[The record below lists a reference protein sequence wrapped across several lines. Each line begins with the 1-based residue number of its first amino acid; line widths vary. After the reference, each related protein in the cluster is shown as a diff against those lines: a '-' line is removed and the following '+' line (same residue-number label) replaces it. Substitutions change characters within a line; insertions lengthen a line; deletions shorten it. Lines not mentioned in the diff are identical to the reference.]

1 MPLLRKLGFRSAP
14 IRIKLTALMLLTAT
28 VALLFALP
36 AFIGYSYT
44 LYKAESIR
52 DLTATARTVA
62 ENTTA
67 ALTFSDNRAAA
78 ETLAAFRAKQT
89 VLSACLYRVEEN
101 TRGQLFAV
109 YEADGAPPCA
119 AHGPVEIGERID
131 AEQSRTIAVAVPA
144 TLSGEVVG
152 SLYVMQSLQNVY
164 DAISRQIAFAALIL
178 AISFALSFLIAIRAQ
193 STITGPILELAE
205 TARRISDTGNYSL
218 RVSESGSDELGRL
231 ASDFNGMLLQ
241 IATADDEVRRG
252 RHALAE
258 EVDQTTKANA
268 MLEQTLADLRRT
280 QDQLVQS
287 EKMASLG
294 ALVAGVAHE
303 INTPVGVGVTA
314 ASTLTARV
322 AQIKE
327 QYDRGDLRR
336 TELERFFGVAH
347 ESSQIILK
355 NLERA
360 ADLIQSFKRVA
371 VDQSSDERRKFD
383 LKTYIADTLL
393 SLAPK
398 YSKLGH
404 SVSVD
409 CPDQL
414 EVDSYPGAIAQ
425 ILTNFISNSI
435 THAFEPGQAGVMRIQ
450 VSQDGGDL
458 VLRYSDNGKGI
469 AASDLGRVFDPF
481 FTTARGAGG
490 SGLGLHIVYNLV
502 AQTLGGTV
510 RASSH
515 PGQGA
520 VFEIR
525 FPRVARSKL

>member
-1 MPLLRKLGFRSAP
+1 MRLKNGPGLRSVP

-44 LYKAESIR
+44 LYKAEAIR
-52 DLTATARTVA
+52 DLTATSRTVA

-78 ETLAAFRAKQT
+78 ETLAALRAKQSVT
-89 VLSACLYRVEEN
+89 RACLYRLDEN
-101 TRGQLFAV
+101 QRGTLFAA
-109 YEADGAPPCA
+109 YEAEGAARCSPT
-119 AHGPVEIGERID
+119 GQVETQERVD
-131 AEQSRTIAVAVPA
+131 TDQPGAIAVTVPA
-144 TLSGEVVG
+144 ALAGEAVG
-152 SLYVMQSLQNVY
+152 SLHVTQSLENVRH
-164 DAISRQIAFAALIL
+164 AIRQQIAFSAMIL
-178 AISFALSFLIAIRAQ
+178 AVSFALSFVIAIRAQ
-193 STITGPILELAE
+193 STITGPILQLAE
-205 TARRISDTGNYSL
+205 TARRISETGDYSL
-218 RVSESGSDELGRL
+218 RVSESGTDELGRL

-241 IATADDEVRRG
+241 IAISDEKVRRG
-252 RHALAE
+252 RQALAQ
-258 EVDQTTKANA
+258 EVEQTTRANA
-268 MLEQTLADLRRT
+268 LLEQTLADLRRT

-314 ASTLTARV
+314 ASTLSARV
-322 AQIKE
+322 TEVKD

-336 TELERFFGVAH
+336 TELERFFGVAR
-347 ESSQIILK
+347 ESSHIILK

-371 VDQSSDERRKFD
+371 VDQSSDERRTFN
-383 LKTYIADTLL
+383 LKTCITDTLQ
-393 SLAPK
+393 SIAPK

-404 SVSVD
+404 VISVD
-409 CPDQL
+409 CPDPL
-414 EVDSYPGAIAQ
+414 EMDSYPGAIAQ

-435 THAFEPGQAGVMRIQ
+435 AHAFQPGQAGEMRIQ
-450 VSQDGGDL
+450 VAEAGDDL
-458 VLRYSDNGKGI
+458 LLRYSDNGKGI
-469 AASDLGRVFDPF
+469 AAADLGRVFDPF
-481 FTTARGAGG
+481 FTTARGSGG

-502 AQTLGGTV
+502 SQSLGGSV
-510 RASSH
+510 RASSG
-515 PGQGA
+515 PGAGA

-525 FPRVARSKL
+525 FPRVARSRT